1 MKRKVKSYYK
11 EYCDRYKPEDYLVE
25 RKMKGMGVDKQFKGE
40 GFNEEPLSYMNIPK
54 WELSSY
60 LFLQHKDLY
69 TKLCETDNTKRNRE
83 YIQYLRG
90 KMDFIRDL
98 LVDMGFDKNKS
109 IIQRLKYDRGIEE
122 VV

>member
-1 MKRKVKSYYK
+1 MKKDEISYYE
-11 EYCDRYKPEDYLVE
+11 EYCDNHKPEKYLFE
-25 RKMKGMGVDKQFKGE
+25 RKLKGMGVDKQFTGE
-40 GFNEEPLSYMNIPK
+40 NIDVQPLSYMNIPK